1 MTTAPTTAEGLA
13 RFEDRGPC
21 TDAERRAAAWLHDEL
36 RAAGHEAWV
45 ETHWVR
51 PQWALSLA
59 LHATI
64 GVVASLLALSAP
76 LPAAIGAALAALS
89 LAVEVSGRSGPLRY
103 VFPRRAT
110 QNVLTVPEGDAAAAP
125 SDAEPSDSDAA
136 RGPAV
141 TLLIC
146 ARYDAPRGG
155 LVTRD
160 GPRRLAAR
168 LRRRLGGRGPG
179 PRAWVALA
187 LAAVAVCAGLRELDL
202 DGFWLGLAQFV
213 PTVALLGA
221 LAAAGDVA
229 VSPVSPAAGD
239 NAAGVGVAV
248 ALHHELTRNPPAAL
262 APALLLYGA
271 GEGGPPAVRA
281 HLRRERLDRT
291 RVVLLEL
298 GPCGTGTPAY
308 ATAHPQLR
316 GACERAEEALGGGAR
331 APLRRSTAAAAARGR
346 RLPAAWI
353 GALDATGIA
362 PRSRQPSDTIE
373 HLDPAS
379 AEAVL
384 DFALACVDALD
395 AELARR

>member
-1 MTTAPTTAEGLA
+1 VTASPTTAAGLT

-36 RAAGHEAWV
+36 RASGHEAWV

-59 LHATI
+59 LHATL
-64 GVVASLLALSAP
+64 GVVASLLAIATP
-76 LPAAIGAALAALS
+76 LPAAILAAVAALS
-89 LAVEVSGRSGPLRY
+89 MAVEASGRSGPLRFL
-103 VFPRRAT
+103 FPRRAT
-110 QNVLTVPEGDAAAAP
+110 QNVLTVADEEGPPD
-125 SDAEPSDSDAA
+125 
-136 RGPAV
+136 V

-168 LRRRLGGRGPG
+168 LRRRLGGRALG
-179 PRAWVALA
+179 PRAWVAVA
-187 LAAVAVCAGLRELDL
+187 LAAVAVCAGLRQLGF
-202 DGFWLGLAQFV
+202 DGSWVGLAQFV
-213 PTVALLGA
+213 PTIALLGA

-229 VSPVSPAAGD
+229 VSPVSPGAGD
-239 NAAGVGVAV
+239 NAAGVGVAL
-248 ALHHELTRNPPAAL
+248 ALHAELIRNPPDAL

-271 GEGGPPAVRA
+271 GEGGPAAVRA
-281 HLRRERLDRT
+281 HLRREKLDRA
-291 RVVLLEL
+291 RVVVLEL
-298 GPCGTGTPAY
+298 GPCGAGAPAY
-308 ATAHPQLR
+308 ASAHPQLR
-316 GACERAEEALGGGAR
+316 AACERAAEALDGAAR
-331 APLRRSTAAAAARGR
+331 APLRRSGAAAAARGR

-353 GALDATGIA
+353 GALDAAGIA
-362 PRSRQPSDTIE
+362 PRSRQPSDTLE

-384 DFALACVDALD
+384 DFALACVDVLD
-395 AELARR
+395 AELAR